1 MKSHEVDYKIYGDD
15 LQYVQIGLDP
25 DETVVAEAG
34 SMMAMEDGLNFEAK
48 LGDGS
53 EPDKGFFGSLLD
65 VGKRVLTNESIF
77 MTHFTNESSK
87 KKNVYFAAP
96 YPGKIIPVELSELGG
111 KIICQRDAFLCAAKG
126 TKVGLEFN
134 KRLGSGFFGGEG
146 FILQKI
152 TGDGRAFL
160 HAGGGIMV
168 RKLQNEK
175 ILIDPGCIVAFTKG
189 IQYDIERA
197 GSLKSMIFGGEGIFL
212 ATLKGTGY
220 IWLQSLPFSRIAER
234 IGREFHSRGGQTGGR
249 DAISNNIGGVLD
261 IFKE

>member
-1 MKSHEVDYKIYGDD
+1 MKSHEVDFKIYGDD

-96 YPGKIIPVELSELGG
+96 YPGKIIPVEFNLLEDFCYQQHIPEGKLGELIQFHQGKAPPPIELKDSKFRPEDFRLFVDVANADGEVSMSELRML
-111 KIICQRDAFLCAAKG
+111 K
-126 TKVGLEFN
+126 KVL
-134 KRLGSGFFGGEG
+134 
-146 FILQKI
+146 
-152 TGDGRAFL
+152 
-160 HAGGGIMV
+160 
-168 RKLQNEK
+168 RKLQETYPD
-175 ILIDPGCIVAFTKG
+175 L
-189 IQYDIERA
+189 R
-197 GSLKSMIFGGEGIFL
+197 
-212 ATLKGTGY
+212 
-220 IWLQSLPFSRIAER
+220 
-234 IGREFHSRGGQTGGR
+234 GRSVK
-249 DAISNNIGGVLD
+249 DYLL
-261 IFKE
+261 